1 MAALYIHI
9 DDLGLGHTI
18 RVWIWDAQKAHMG
31 VMEHCYDDLTT
42 SRRCVLGG
50 GGATTM
56 FLQLAQHLNRA
67 TGDDAIDILK
77 RRVVEQGAPL
87 LLPTLS
93 MLPHVCQDGC

>member
-50 GGATTM
+50 GG
-56 FLQLAQHLNRA
+56 N
-67 TGDDAIDILK
+67 DDVPSARTAL
-77 RRVVEQGAPL
+77 E
-87 LLPTLS
+87 S
-93 MLPHVCQDGC
+93 CDGR